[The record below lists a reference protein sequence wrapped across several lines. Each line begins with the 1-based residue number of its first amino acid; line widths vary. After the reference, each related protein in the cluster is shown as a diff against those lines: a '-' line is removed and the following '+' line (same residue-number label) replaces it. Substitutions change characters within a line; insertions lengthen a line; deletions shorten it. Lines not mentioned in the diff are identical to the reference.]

1 MVAEHSAANGR
12 DRLLQRVVDVLPF
25 AGLRITEMDR
35 FGVNDRLMAVAA
47 QIENFDVLF
56 AQGSVFTAHSVG
68 KHFIQAFVLVLL
80 SQNVRNLVF
89 HVFLP
94 FSCED

>member
-1 MVAEHSAANGR
+1 
-12 DRLLQRVVDVLPF
+12 
-25 AGLRITEMDR
+25 MDR